1 MNAHMH
7 YPAHAGME
15 IIAGEAS
22 LYDWLITRSRA
33 RRRPDLVPG
42 HLRAD
47 LGLDA
52 RERPRDWSGWRPFG

>member
-7 YPAHAGME
+7 HPAHPDVVA
-15 IIAGEAS
+15 IASNAS
-22 LYDWLITRSRA
+22 LYDWLINRSRI

-47 LGLDA
+47 LGLPA
-52 RERPRDWSGWRPFG
+52 PERVRDWSGWRPFS